1 MQHVFRWRELITEA
15 RLKFP
20 EINENFLILAEDD
33 TGALVREIAR
43 AHDLTLGEAAE
54 MVAWR
59 LPDYQA
65 EDYQVRLSA

>member
-1 MQHVFRWRELITEA
+1 MQHVFRWRELISEA
-15 RLKFP
+15 QRLFP
-20 EINENFLILAEDD
+20 KVNENFLILAEND

-43 AHDLTLGEAAE
+43 AHDLTLREAAE

-59 LPDYQA
+59 LPIYQT